1 MKSGFKRAIN
11 WNKYHPK
18 VIVEEQNRDLDF
30 LINPSAQEVNI
41 RFVWTFENN
50 GGRTSYTRYYL
61 PLVELKDFNI
71 MNDGRNFFDQPVK
84 DNLIKYDNNQ
94 KIATGQRDDDTT
106 GSLLD
111 DAYFKNYYK
120 MKSIDLSKQQALDSD
135 PKAKEK
141 TNFTANLEW
150 DGNTTIFF
158 FTEVN
163 ETILDFSKGTVKG
176 LWIYFT
182 LI

>member
-1 MKSGFKRAIN
+1 M
-11 WNKYHPK
+11 
-18 VIVEEQNRDLDF
+18 
-30 LINPSAQEVNI
+30 
-41 RFVWTFENN
+41 T
-50 GGRTSYTRYYL
+50 
-61 PLVELKDFNI
+61 
-71 MNDGRNFFDQPVK
+71 DGRNFFDQPVK
-84 DNLIKYDNNQ
+84 DNLITYDNNQ
-94 KIATGQRDDDTT
+94 KIATGQRDDETA

-111 DAYFKNYYK
+111 DAYFKSYYK

-135 PKAKEK
+135 PKAKQK

-150 DGNTTIFF
+150 NGNTTIFF
-158 FTEVN
+158 ITEVN